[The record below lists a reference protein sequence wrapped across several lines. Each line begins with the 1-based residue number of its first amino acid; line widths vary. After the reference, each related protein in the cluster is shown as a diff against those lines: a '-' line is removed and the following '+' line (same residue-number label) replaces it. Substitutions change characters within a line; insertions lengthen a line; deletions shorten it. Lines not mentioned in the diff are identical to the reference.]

1 MIVKS
6 YILENNIDELRKN
19 LILFYGENEGL
30 KEQFK
35 KNIKFN
41 FKKAKILI
49 FTQDELLKNLDLLY
63 KEILNASLF
72 EEEKILFIN
81 NVNDKILSILQEI
94 EKKITSDKIYLFA
107 DILEKK
113 SKLRNYFEK
122 SINLAVIPCY
132 ADNELSIK
140 KIILEKLK
148 GFSGLSTE
156 NINLIIENCNL
167 NRIKLNNELS
177 KIHTFFYEK
186 KIDKKQL
193 ETLLNVNVNDNFNEL
208 KDEALK
214 GNQSKTNKLINETLI
229 ENDKNF
235 MYLNLINQRLLKIAD
250 VLRLKTKDNI
260 EVAINSLKPP
270 IFWKDKPHVIEQAR
284 KWNKNKIK
292 NILRKTFDLEIKFK
306 SNSILNKDVAF
317 KKLLV
322 DICTQANL

>member
-132 ADNELSIK
+132 
-140 KIILEKLK
+140 
-148 GFSGLSTE
+148 F
-156 NINLIIENCNL
+156 
-167 NRIKLNNELS
+167 
-177 KIHTFFYEK
+177 
-186 KIDKKQL
+186 
-193 ETLLNVNVNDNFNEL
+193 
-208 KDEALK
+208 
-214 GNQSKTNKLINETLI
+214 
-229 ENDKNF
+229 
-235 MYLNLINQRLLKIAD
+235 
-250 VLRLKTKDNI
+250 
-260 EVAINSLKPP
+260 
-270 IFWKDKPHVIEQAR
+270 
-284 KWNKNKIK
+284 
-292 NILRKTFDLEIKFK
+292 
-306 SNSILNKDVAF
+306 
-317 KKLLV
+317 
-322 DICTQANL
+322 